1 MEKIWFQDIS
11 QFLTKENYSVF
22 FPSSSMSFAEQL
34 NALMRL
40 ALYFSLVVLFIKRD
54 TNVLFIPIFMGLF
67 TYVLWSVDE
76 KNRKSD
82 KELLDKVGLRE
93 EYISK
98 ELCQKPSKNNPF
110 MNVLVSDYGQNAQ
123 RPRACR
129 MEGKVKHEVKKH
141 FDHNLYR
148 DVDDIF
154 HKKASDRQFYT
165 TASTTIPNDSVG
177 YANWLYG
184 GSGGSSSSCKEGNGD
199 RCYSNMHR
207 MTHV

>member
-1 MEKIWFQDIS
+1 MEKIWYQDIS
-11 QFLTKENYSVF
+11 KFITKDNYSVF

-40 ALYFSLVVLFIKRD
+40 SLYFSIVMLLIKKD
-54 TNVLFIPIFMGLF
+54 SNVFFIPIFMGLF
-67 TYVLWSVDE
+67 TFTLWSVDE
-76 KNRKSD
+76 KNKKSD
-82 KELLDKVGLRE
+82 KELLGKVGLRE

-98 ELCQKPSKNNPF
+98 ELCQKPSKDNPF
-110 MNVLVSDYGQNAQ
+110 MNVLVSDYGHNPQ

-148 DVDDIF
+148 DVDDIV

-165 TASTTIPNDSVG
+165 TPSTTIPNDSVG
-177 YANWLYG
+177 YAKWLYG
-184 GSGGSSSSCKEGNGD
+184 DQSSSSCKEGNGG
-199 RCYSNMHR
+199 RCYSNMYR
-207 MTHV
+207 TTHV

>member
-1 MEKIWFQDIS
+1 MEKIWYQDIS
-11 QFLTKENYSVF
+11 KFITKDNYSVF

-40 ALYFSLVVLFIKRD
+40 SLYFSIVMLLIKKD
-54 TNVLFIPIFMGLF
+54 SNVFFIPIFMGLF
-67 TYVLWSVDE
+67 TFTLWSVDE
-76 KNRKSD
+76 KNKKSD
-82 KELLDKVGLRE
+82 KELLGKVGLRE

-98 ELCQKPSKNNPF
+98 ELCQKPSKDNPF
-110 MNVLVSDYGQNAQ
+110 MNVLVSDYGHNPQ

-165 TASTTIPNDSVG
+165 TPSTTIPNDSVG
-177 YANWLYG
+177 YAKWLYG
-184 GSGGSSSSCKEGNGD
+184 DQSSSSCKEGNGG
-199 RCYSNMHR
+199 RCYSNMYR
-207 MTHV
+207 TTHV

>member
-1 MEKIWFQDIS
+1 MEKIWFHDLQGFINKD
-11 QFLTKENYSVF
+11 NYMIF
-22 FPSSSMSFAEQL
+22 FPSSSMSFSEQL

-40 ALYFSLVVLFIKRD
+40 SLYFSLILLLIKKD
-54 TNVLFIPIFMGLF
+54 SNILFIPIFVGLF
-67 TYVLWSVDE
+67 TYIIWTVDDKNKKSE
-76 KNRKSD
+76 KDTLSK
-82 KELLDKVGLRE
+82 LGLRE

-110 MNVLVSDYGQNAQ
+110 MNVLVSDYSQNPS

-129 MEGKVKHEVKKH
+129 IQGKVKHEVNKH

-165 TASTTIPNDSVG
+165 TPSTTIPNDAVG
-177 YANWLYG
+177 YAKWLYG
-184 GSGGSSSSCKEGNGD
+184 DGSGTCKEGNGG
-199 RCYSNMHR
+199 RCYSNMYR
-207 MTHV
+207 MTNV

>member
-11 QFLTKENYSVF
+11 NFITKDNYSVF

-40 ALYFSLVVLFIKRD
+40 ALYFSLVMLLIRKDGNVFFI
-54 TNVLFIPIFMGLF
+54 VIFMGLF
-67 TYVLWSVDE
+67 TFVLWSVDE
-76 KNRKSD
+76 KNKKND
-82 KELLDKVGLRE
+82 KDVLDKIGLRE
-93 EYISK
+93 EYTSK
-98 ELCQKPSKNNPF
+98 ELCQKPSKDNPF
-110 MNVLVSDYGQNAQ
+110 MNVLVSDYGHNPQ

-165 TASTTIPNDSVG
+165 TPSTTIPNDSVE
-177 YANWLYG
+177 YAQWLYG
-184 GSGGSSSSCKEGNGD
+184 DKSASTCKEGNGG
-199 RCYSNMHR
+199 RCYANMYR
-207 MTHV
+207 TAYV